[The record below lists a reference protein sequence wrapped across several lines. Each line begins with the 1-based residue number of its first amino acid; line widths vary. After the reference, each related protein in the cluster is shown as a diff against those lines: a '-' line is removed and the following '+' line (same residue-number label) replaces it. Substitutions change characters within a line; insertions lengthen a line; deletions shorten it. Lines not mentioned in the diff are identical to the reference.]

1 MANNVLKGKEFVF
14 LVENDGATAYEIV
27 GGVQTRSVSFNNP
40 TEEITSSS
48 TTSEYS
54 EREYTGYS
62 DCQMSVDG
70 TADVRTGITDPV
82 TSLNI
87 VGFKRLAELAT
98 SGDRSGKFKMM
109 STNPALVEIIEGE
122 FTITSLQQTGNT
134 PGLLTFS
141 ATLESKADVTVSFVA
156 PPV

>member
-14 LVENDGATAYEIV
+14 LVENDAGLAYEIV

-48 TTSEYS
+48 TITDFS
-54 EREYTGYS
+54 EREFTGYS
-62 DCQMSVDG
+62 DVQMSVDG
-70 TADVRTGITDPV
+70 TADTRTGVTDPV

-109 STNPALVEIIEGE
+109 STNAALNQVIEGE

-141 ATLESKADVTVSFVA
+141 ATLESKAAVTVTFV
-156 PPV
+156 